1 MKKIKFILLFIC
13 SVMLT
18 TSCDYLDIAPT
29 EVSSEEEIF
38 SDIKTAELALGRI
51 YWSLVLVPMR
61 CMIIG
66 KLRLPDCC
74 ITAGHGALRI
84 TRWVNGS
91 LCTISFV
98 VPLFSLTI

>member
-38 SDIKTAELALGRI
+38 SDIKTVFYQVPIFILIR
-51 YWSLVLVPMR
+51 WSV
-61 CMIIG
+61 I
-66 KLRLPDCC
+66 
-74 ITAGHGALRI
+74 
-84 TRWVNGS
+84 
-91 LCTISFV
+91 
-98 VPLFSLTI
+98 

>member
-38 SDIKTAELALGRI
+38 SENCGTGLGTYLLELILGP
-51 YWSLVLVPMR
+51 WELE
-61 CMIIG
+61 
-66 KLRLPDCC
+66 
-74 ITAGHGALRI
+74 A
-84 TRWVNGS
+84 
-91 LCTISFV
+91 
-98 VPLFSLTI
+98 